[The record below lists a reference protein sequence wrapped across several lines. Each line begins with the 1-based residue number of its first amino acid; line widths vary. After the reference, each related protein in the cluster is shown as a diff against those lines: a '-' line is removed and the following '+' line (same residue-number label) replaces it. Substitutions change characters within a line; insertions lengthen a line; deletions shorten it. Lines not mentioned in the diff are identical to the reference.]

1 MYSEISSGILLLICP
16 FLALSLCAVRSLAP
30 IAASPPPELELSKL
44 SGQIDPSRCL
54 RTRVDGF
61 SRGGSSVIIRCSPG
75 GGARSRR
82 VSSPVST
89 VMVGPRPVLTLEPLE
104 YCRVVP
110 AERDEAVRSSFDASV
125 EVDASR
131 A

>member
-1 MYSEISSGILLLICP
+1 MGNSPRKEQSRTILLRRTMYNEISKGMLLEICP

-61 SRGGSSVIIRCSPG
+61 SRGGSSVIIR
-75 GGARSRR
+75 
-82 VSSPVST
+82 
-89 VMVGPRPVLTLEPLE
+89 
-104 YCRVVP
+104 
-110 AERDEAVRSSFDASV
+110 
-125 EVDASR
+125 
-131 A
+131 